1 VLANSFSNASL
12 AILTRHGHMADY
24 TSHIRPEH
32 ATIYALT
39 PSDVTARHLT
49 LNWGTYPMVMPFGA
63 TPEDSVK
70 NAEQLLLERGFLKEG
85 DHLIVMNDIIDGEEK
100 FDSIQ
105 LRRI

>member
-1 VLANSFSNASL
+1 
-12 AILTRHGHMADY
+12 MADY

-39 PSDVTARHLT
+39 PSEVTARHLT
-49 LNWGTYPMVMPFGA
+49 LNWGTLPIVMPFGA
-63 TPEDSVK
+63 TPEESVK
-70 NAEQLLLERGFLKEG
+70 HAEELLIARGLLKQG
-85 DHLIVMNDIIDGEEK
+85 DHLIVMNDIIEGDEK